1 VCSLMSACHSALCC
15 GLHYDAG
22 GHENKIMSCDVATP
36 SNGSDDHYI
45 ATASYDRTWKLW
57 GPDLLADLGI

>member
-1 VCSLMSACHSALCC
+1 
-15 GLHYDAG
+15 
-22 GHENKIMSCDVATP
+22 MSCDVATP